1 VSQRWGLGA
10 TVVAIGFFGST
21 SVAFAQAEAAPAPL
35 SAACGEQKFLK
46 KAEKNMRAAD
56 KASTDKKWD
65 EVLAQVREAE
75 AVEGEKNEW
84 HKFWVHEYSGMSYV
98 NLKKYPEAER
108 EFDLALNS
116 PCMPEAQKANRY
128 KVLLQLAYQNKN
140 YPKAIEYGNLAVKA
154 GGDSDLLVYVGN
166 AYYIQNDNENTRRVM
181 ADLIKAQ
188 EAKGA
193 KPEEQTYRILQSAC
207 SNLKDNACVIDQ
219 FEKLVAHYPKP
230 DYWTS
235 LIGSMLREGKND
247 KQLLSVLRLAKGSDV
262 LTEADQYYEM
272 SRLALDQG
280 LPGEAQT
287 TVEEGFQKGIFKD
300 AREKDRNT
308 RLLEEAK
315 KAAAYDKTT
324 IDKQDA
330 SAKAKPTGD
339 SDVKLGA
346 AYLSYSQPEKA
357 IEAIKRGVAKGGV
370 KDPDE
375 AGLLLGMAYLRTG
388 NKAEAANA
396 FRTVTQNPLMVRVAK
411 LWLLKTV

>member
-1 VSQRWGLGA
+1 VSKRWGLGA
-10 TVVAIGFFGST
+10 TVVAIGLFGST
-21 SVAFAQAEAAPAPL
+21 SGAFAQGEQPAAPNP
-35 SAACGEQKFLK
+35 ACTDQKFAK
-46 KAEKNMRAAD
+46 KVEKNMRAAD
-56 KASTDKKWD
+56 KASDEKKWD
-65 EVLAQVREAE
+65 EVLAQVREAD
-75 AVEGEKNEW
+75 AVEGEKSEW
-84 HKFWVHEYSGMSYV
+84 HKFWVHEYSGMAYV
-98 NLKKYPEAER
+98 NLKQYPEAER
-108 EFDLALNS
+108 EFDIALNS
-116 PCMPEAQKANRY
+116 PCMPEAQKSNRL

-154 GGDSDLLVYVGN
+154 GGDPELLVYVGN
-166 AYYIQNDNENTRRVM
+166 AYYIQNDNENTKRVM
-181 ADLIKAQ
+181 TDLIKAQ

-219 FEKLVAHYPKP
+219 SEKLVTHYPKP
-230 DYWTS
+230 EYWNQ
-235 LIGSMLREGKND
+235 LISSMLREGKND

-280 LPGEAQT
+280 LPGEAQS

-300 AREKDRNT
+300 AREKDRST
-308 RLLEEAK
+308 RLLDEAK

-330 SAKAKPTGD
+330 AAKAKPTGD

-346 AYLSYSQPEKA
+346 AYLSYDQTEKA

-375 AGLLLGMAYLRTG
+375 AGLLLGMAYLRMG

-396 FRTVTQNPLMVRVAK
+396 FRTVTQNPLMARVAK
-411 LWLLKTV
+411 FWLLKTV